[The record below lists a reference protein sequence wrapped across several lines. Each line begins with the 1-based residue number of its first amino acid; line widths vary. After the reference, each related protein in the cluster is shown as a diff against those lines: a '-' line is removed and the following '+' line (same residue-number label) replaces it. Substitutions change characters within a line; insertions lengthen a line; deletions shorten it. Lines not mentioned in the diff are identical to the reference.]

1 MTDAVDP
8 TEPPQPS
15 ADMLQ
20 RLLGLTA
27 AEVRLALE
35 IMRGLRLG
43 EAAKAFG
50 IEMPVARSQMVS
62 IFAKTGTRH
71 QSELIALLSRL
82 TASS

>member
-35 IMRGLRLG
+35 IMRGLRLR
-43 EAAKAFG
+43 EAAKVLG
-50 IEMPVARSQMVS
+50 IEMPVARSQMAS
-62 IFAKTGTRH
+62 IFTKTNTQH